1 MSCDINSGF
10 ALGCRDNA
18 GGIKTLYILSGSL
31 PESGVT
37 ETAGEVTDLS
47 GNGVFYQFDLTRGTS
62 DFTETINGST
72 ENGTVFYESTIN
84 AVFLKMQSALR
95 NQMKVL
101 AQNPDLK
108 IVVETN
114 NAGTDGDKFFYVGK
128 VYGAQLNGGQ
138 GQTGTAIGDAN
149 GYTLTFTAQEPEPSI
164 PVSGADLSAVLT
176 GITISQ

>member
-1 MSCDINSGF
+1 MACDITAGF
-10 ALGCRDNA
+10 SLGCRDNA
-18 GGIKTLYILSGSL
+18 GGIKALYILSGSVTT
-31 PESGVT
+31 VT
-37 ETAGEVTDLS
+37 ETSGEITDIS
-47 GNGVFYQFDLTRGTS
+47 GDGVFYQFDLTRGTS

-72 ENGTVFYESTIN
+72 ENGTVFYESTVN

-108 IVVETN
+108 LVVETN
-114 NAGTDGDKFFYVGK
+114 NAGVDGDKFFYVGE

-149 GYTLTFTAQEPEPSI
+149 GYTLTFTAQEPNPAI
-164 PVSGADLSAVLT
+164 PVAGDTLGDVLT

>member
-1 MSCDINSGF
+1 MACDITAGF
-10 ALGCRDNA
+10 SLGCRDNA
-18 GGIKTLYILSGSL
+18 GGIKTLYILSGSVTTL
-31 PESGVT
+31 TEVSG
-37 ETAGEVTDLS
+37 EITDIDGS
-47 GNGVFYQFDLTRGTS
+47 GVFYQLDLTRGTS

-72 ENGTVFYESTIN
+72 ENGTVFYESTVN

-108 IVVETN
+108 LVVETN
-114 NAGTDGDKFFYVGK
+114 NAGVDGDKYFYVGE

-149 GYTLTFTAQEPEPSI
+149 GYTLTFTAQEPNPAI
-164 PVSGADLSAVLT
+164 PIAGAVLADVLT

>member
-1 MSCDINSGF
+1 M
-10 ALGCRDNA
+10 
-18 GGIKTLYILSGSL
+18 YILSGSL

-37 ETAGEVTDLS
+37 ETSGEVTDLS
-47 GNGVFYQFDLTRGTS
+47 GDGIFYQFDLTRGTS

-84 AVFLKMQSALR
+84 AVFLKIQSALR

-114 NAGTDGDKFFYVGK
+114 NAGTEGDKFYLCWKSVWGS
-128 VYGAQLNGGQ
+128 
-138 GQTGTAIGDAN
+138 T
-149 GYTLTFTAQEPEPSI
+149 
-164 PVSGADLSAVLT
+164 
-176 GITISQ
+176 

>member
-1 MSCDINSGF
+1 MACDITAGF
-10 ALGCRDNA
+10 SLGCRDNA
-18 GGIKTLYILSGSL
+18 GGIKTLYILSGSVSSTS
-31 PESGVT
+31 ETSG
-37 ETAGEVTDLS
+37 ELTDINGS
-47 GNGVFYQFDLTRGTS
+47 GIFYQFDLTRGTS

-95 NQMKVL
+95 NQMKIL

-108 IVVETN
+108 MVVETN
-114 NAGTDGDKFFYVGK
+114 NAGTEGDKFFYVGK
-128 VYGAQLNGGQ
+128 TYGAQLNGGQ

-149 GYTLTFTAQEPEPSI
+149 GYTLTFTAQEPEPAI
-164 PVSGADLSAVLT
+164 PVSGSSLSSILT

>member
-1 MSCDINSGF
+1 MACDITAGF
-10 ALGCRDNA
+10 SLGCRDNA
-18 GGIKTLYILSGSL
+18 GGIKTLYILSGSVSSIT
-31 PESGVT
+31 ESS
-37 ETAGEVTDLS
+37 GEITDIDGS
-47 GNGVFYQFDLTRGTS
+47 GVFYQFDLTRGTS

-72 ENGTVFYESTIN
+72 ENGTVFYESTVN

-108 IVVETN
+108 LVVETN
-114 NAGTDGDKFFYVGK
+114 NAGTEGDKFFYVGE

-149 GYTLTFTAQEPEPSI
+149 GYTLTFTAQEPNPAI
-164 PVSGADLSAVLT
+164 PVSGSVLSDVLT